1 MNAVI
6 DNNSGLL
13 IPEETKTN
21 IAELKKVA
29 AGLDALKHEH
39 TSVPDCTTE
48 EGYEKTKALVKQVAA
63 VRIATEKAHKC
74 AKAFYWEGGKRIDSM
89 KKQILEITQ
98 PIEDGYKSAIKA
110 VDDEKAR
117 IEREAAEAEQ
127 ARIDNINKKLEYID
141 TLAAALSLDDVLAAI
156 EKLDNLDLQM
166 FQEFA
171 DAAETKAAA
180 ALEILTKR
188 RNTLQ
193 EQKAEADRLE
203 AARIEQERIAQEQAE
218 AQRKIDEANA
228 EIERKQ
234 REAELIE
241 RQKAEAAEAARIA
254 ADKAEADKQAAI
266 EAARAD
272 EQRKA
277 EEARQKEAA
286 RIQREKEEAH
296 AAQEAEARRLAAA
309 PDVDKLAAWAADIAE
324 PPAVKSPEGI
334 AAHAVIIEALNTI
347 DGAIVALKSEAAS
360 APRGIGLHYSIDSQ
374 RSPVSIAKKA
384 RRFTSHGF

>member
-21 IAELKKVA
+21 IAELNRVA
-29 AGLDALKHEH
+29 AGLDALKDEH
-39 TSVPDCTTE
+39 TSVPDCTTD
-48 EGYEKTKALVKQVAA
+48 EGYEKAKALVKQVAA
-63 VRIATEKAHKC
+63 VRIATEKAHKG

-89 KKQILEITQ
+89 KKQILEVTQ

-127 ARIDNINKKLEYID
+127 ARIDDITRKLEYID

-156 EKLDNLDLQM
+156 EKLDNLDLQI

-180 ALEILTKR
+180 ALEVLTKR
-188 RNTLQ
+188 RDTLQ

-218 AQRKIDEANA
+218 AQRKIDEAKA
-228 EIERKQ
+228 EIERQQ
-234 REAELIE
+234 REAKIVEE
-241 RQKAEAAEAARIA
+241 QKAKAAADLKAAEERAEADRVAAAKQAEADKIA
-254 ADKAEADKQAAI
+254 AAEKAEADKAEAVEKARQDAIAEEKAKQQAA
-266 EAARAD
+266 EDARI
-272 EQRKA
+272 A
-277 EEARQKEAA
+277 EEKALKKRNAAKARK
-286 RIQREKEEAH
+286 
-296 AAQEAEARRLAAA
+296 LAAA
-309 PDVDKLAAWAADIAE
+309 PDAEKLAAWAADIAE
-324 PPAVKSPEGI
+324 PPGVTSPEGI

-347 DGAIVALKSEAAS
+347 DGAIVALKSEAA
-360 APRGIGLHYSIDSQ
+360 
-374 RSPVSIAKKA
+374 
-384 RRFTSHGF
+384 